1 MQSFSLSMLRT
12 LPRAMPRT
20 LPRTLIS
27 AAVASAFALVA
38 VNASADLSS
47 RYVDNDGDMIADAPS
62 DESQWADPDT
72 LVFAYTPVEDP
83 AVYAGVWSDFLEH
96 LSEATGKEVQFFPVQ
111 SNAAQLE
118 ALRAGRLHVAGFNTG
133 STPVAVNCGG
143 LRPFAMMASDDGSF
157 GYEMEIITYPGSG
170 IESVEDLE
178 GRQLAFTAE
187 TSNSGFRAPSAL
199 LLSEYGLEADEDFET
214 AFSGSHD
221 NSILGV
227 VNKDYEA
234 AAIANSVGTRM
245 IARGVVNEGDY
256 EIIYTSETFPTTAYG
271 LAHNLNPELAESI
284 QDAFFSYDWEGTP
297 LEAEFANSGESQ
309 FIPISYEENW
319 SVIRTI
325 ADANGVTYDCD

>member
-1 MQSFSLSMLRT
+1 MQSSSFS
-12 LPRAMPRT
+12 

-27 AAVASAFALVA
+27 AAVASAFAFAA

-47 RYVDNDGDMIADAPS
+47 RYVDNDGDMVADVPT
-62 DESQWADPDT
+62 DESQWVDPDT

-83 AVYAGVWSDFLEH
+83 AVYADVWSDFLTH
-96 LSEATGKEVQFFPVQ
+96 LEEETGKRVQFFPVQ
-111 SNAAQLE
+111 SNAAQQE

-133 STPVAVNCGG
+133 GTPVAVNCGG
-143 LRPFAMMASDDGSF
+143 FRPFAMMAAEDGSF

-170 IESVEDLE
+170 IESDEDLE
-178 GRQLAFTAE
+178 GRQLAFTSE

-199 LLSEYGLEADEDFET
+199 LQSEYGLAADEDYET

-221 NSILGV
+221 NSVLGV

-234 AAIANSVGTRM
+234 AAIANSVATRM

-256 EIIYTSETFPTTAYG
+256 DVIYTSETFPTTAYG
-271 LAHNLNPELAESI
+271 LAHNLNPELAEKI
-284 QDAFFSYDWEGTP
+284 QDAFFSYDWEGTA
-297 LEAEFANSGESQ
+297 LEAEFASSGEAQ

-325 ADANGVTYDCD
+325 ADATGVTYDCD

>member
-1 MQSFSLSMLRT
+1 MHAPTLSNSLS
-12 LPRAMPRT
+12 
-20 LPRTLIS
+20 RTLIS
-27 AAVASAFALVA
+27 AAVASAFALAA

-47 RYVDNDGDMIADAPS
+47 RYVDNDGDMVADTPT

-83 AVYAGVWSDFLEH
+83 AVYADVWSGFLDH
-96 LSEATGKEVQFFPVQ
+96 LSEATGKRVQFFPVQ
-111 SNAAQLE
+111 SNAAQQE

-133 STPVAVNCGG
+133 GVPVAVNCGG
-143 LRPFAMMASDDGSF
+143 FRPFAIMASEDGSY

-178 GRQLAFTAE
+178 GRQLAFTSE

-199 LLSEYGLEADEDFET
+199 LRSEYGLEADNDYKT

-221 NSILGV
+221 NSVLGV
-227 VNKDYEA
+227 VNKDYDA
-234 AAIANSVGTRM
+234 AAIANSVATRM
-245 IARGVVNEGDY
+245 ISRGVVSEGDY

-271 LAHNLNPELAESI
+271 VAHNLKPELAQQI
-284 QDAFFSYDWEGTP
+284 QDAFFSYDWEGTA
-297 LEAEFANSGESQ
+297 LEAEFANSGEAQ
-309 FIPISYEENW
+309 FIPITYAEHW

-325 ADANGVTYDCD
+325 AEANGVTYDCD

>member
-1 MQSFSLSMLRT
+1 MQSLSSLS
-12 LPRAMPRT
+12 

-27 AAVASAFALVA
+27 AAVAGAFALVA

-47 RYVDNDGDMIADAPS
+47 RYVDNDGDMVADVPS
-62 DESQWADPDT
+62 DESQQVDPDT

-83 AVYAGVWSDFLEH
+83 AVYADVWSGFLDH
-96 LSEATGKEVQFFPVQ
+96 LSEATGKDIQFFPVQ
-111 SNAAQLE
+111 SNAAQQE

-133 STPVAVNCGG
+133 GVPVAVNCGG
-143 LRPFAMMASDDGSF
+143 FRPFAMMAAEDGSF

-178 GRQLAFTAE
+178 GRQLAFTSE

-199 LLSEYGLEADEDFET
+199 LRSEYGMEAGEDFET

-227 VNKDYEA
+227 VNEDYEA
-234 AAIANSVGTRM
+234 AAIANSVAHRM
-245 IARGVVNEGDY
+245 ISRGVIDEDDY
-256 EIIYTSETFPTTAYG
+256 EIIYTSQTFPTTAYG
-271 LAHNLNPELAESI
+271 LAHNLDPELAEQI
-284 QDAFFSYDWEGTP
+284 QDAFFSYDWDGTA
-297 LEAEFANSGESQ
+297 LEAEFANSGEAQ
-309 FIPISYEENW
+309 FIPITYEENW
-319 SVIRTI
+319 EVIRTI

>member
-1 MQSFSLSMLRT
+1 MLTLS
-12 LPRAMPRT
+12 

-27 AAVASAFALVA
+27 AAVASAFAFVA

-47 RYVDNDGDMIADAPS
+47 RYTDNDGDMVADAPT
-62 DESQWADPDT
+62 DESQWVDPDT
-72 LVFAYTPVEDP
+72 LIFAYTPVEDP
-83 AVYAGVWSDFLEH
+83 AVYADVWSDFLSHME
-96 LSEATGKEVQFFPVQ
+96 ETTGKRVQFFPVQ

-133 STPVAVNCGG
+133 STPIAVNCGG
-143 LRPFAMMASDDGSF
+143 FRPFAMMAADDGSF

-199 LLSEYGLEADEDFET
+199 LRSEYGLEAGEDFET

-227 VNKDYEA
+227 VNKDYDA
-234 AAIANSVGTRM
+234 AAIANSVGKRM
-245 IARGVVNEGDY
+245 IARGVINEGDY
-256 EIIYTSETFPTTAYG
+256 DIIYTSETFPTTAYG
-271 LAHNLNPELAESI
+271 LAHNLNPELAEKI
-284 QDAFFSYDWEGTP
+284 QDAFFSYDWAGTP
-297 LEAEFANSGESQ
+297 LEAEFSNSGEAQ
-309 FIPISYEENW
+309 FIPITYQENW